1 MACGLRYS
9 WVMNPLRPSK
19 PTSASLRQWLFAP
32 GSLTERLR
40 QHGHVTVKILHQG
53 SQCLWSDEQHDLGQS
68 NAHTREVF
76 LLLNGRPVVWARSAT
91 LHTAIQGPWK
101 AMTNLG
107 TRPLAELLFQDR
119 AVLRS
124 PLQAHA
130 LARHGEVERQMRDA
144 WAQFHASTT
153 ENPMPRWGR
162 SSVFWRRGQP
172 LRVFEAFAPWVQT
185 LSAG

>member
-1 MACGLRYS
+1 MNLLRQ
-9 WVMNPLRPSK
+9 PK
-19 PTSASLRQWLFAP
+19 PISASLRHWLFAP

-40 QHGHVTVKILHQG
+40 QHGQVKVKILHQG
-53 SQCLWSDEQHDLGQS
+53 SQRLWSDEQFDLGQI

-76 LLLNGRPVVWARSAT
+76 LLLNGRPIVWARSAT

-101 AMTNLG
+101 AMTHLG

-130 LARHGEVERQMRDA
+130 LARHGEVERKMRGA
-144 WAQFHASTT
+144 WAQFYSNTT

-162 SSVFWRRGQP
+162 SSVFWRHGQP

-185 LSAG
+185 LDCG

>member
-1 MACGLRYS
+1 
-9 WVMNPLRPSK
+9 
-19 PTSASLRQWLFAP
+19 
-32 GSLTERLR
+32 
-40 QHGHVTVKILHQG
+40 
-53 SQCLWSDEQHDLGQS
+53 
-68 NAHTREVF
+68 
-76 LLLNGRPVVWARSAT
+76 
-91 LHTAIQGPWK
+91 
-101 AMTNLG
+101 MTNLG

-144 WAQFHASTT
+144 WAQFQASPT

-162 SSVFWRRGQP
+162 SSVFWRHGQP